1 MVMPLVDEDRPK
13 CYACHRMFSDA
24 DALRAHQKS
33 EHAGIDTRK
42 SREPAPG
49 DVTVF

>member
-13 CYACHRMFSDA
+13 CYACHKMFA
-24 DALRAHQKS
+24 DMESLRRHQKS
-33 EHAGIDTRK
+33 ECGVAAPSR
-42 SREPAPG
+42 REPAPG

>member
-13 CYACHRMFSDA
+13 CYACHKMFA
-24 DALRAHQKS
+24 DVESLRKHHKS
-33 EHAGIDTRK
+33 EHGAAVSPRK
-42 SREPAPG
+42 EPAPG

>member
-13 CYACHRMFSDA
+13 CYVCHKMFA
-24 DALRAHQKS
+24 DLESLREHQRA
-33 EHAGIDTRK
+33 EHGGADVPK
-42 SREPAPG
+42 REPAPG